1 MKNLDLDMIRI
12 NMADSMVCSFSAIDS
27 KSLYANRVLD
37 EALAWLSYNL
47 SHHIV
52 YLGDSKD
59 GIKLELID
67 YLWKVIPKPSPTS
80 WIHSYIP
87 FAFNWAL
94 KSIITLIVNKV
105 FSLIFVGDTLEVNSK
120 YVQNNPENTA

>member
-59 GIKLELID
+59 GINENLLIIYGKL
-67 YLWKVIPKPSPTS
+67 YLNP
-80 WIHSYIP
+80 HQLLGYI
-87 FAFNWAL
+87 
-94 KSIITLIVNKV
+94 
-105 FSLIFVGDTLEVNSK
+105 LIFLLLLIGL
-120 YVQNNPENTA
+120 